1 MKQEVKSISI
11 SNDSLISD
19 FQRLFSMHYPYLKI
33 EFLQIDPTAKQIKSV
48 ILDSTT
54 SLNQLKSIGFT
65 KNININNEITIR
77 ELSHELENILGVIVQ
92 VFRKSGNVWN
102 VISLTNEWTLENQ
115 NAAGLYISSKMHIP
129 LN

>member
-1 MKQEVKSISI
+1 MKQENKSINI
-11 SNDSLISD
+11 TNDSLISD
-19 FQRLFSMHYPYLKI
+19 FQHLFSMYYPYLKI
-33 EFLQIDPTAKQIKSV
+33 EFLQIDPTAKKIKSI
-48 ILDSTT
+48 ILDSTI

-65 KNININNEITIR
+65 KTINISNDITIR
-77 ELSHELENILGVIVQ
+77 ELSHDLENILGVMVQ
-92 VFRKSGNVWN
+92 VLRKSGNVWN